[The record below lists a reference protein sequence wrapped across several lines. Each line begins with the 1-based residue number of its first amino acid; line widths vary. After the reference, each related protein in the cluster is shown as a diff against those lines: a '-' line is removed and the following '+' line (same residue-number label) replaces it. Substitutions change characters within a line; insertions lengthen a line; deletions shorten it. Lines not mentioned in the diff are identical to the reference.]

1 MLDNDSLRSRR
12 LQHTRLSCPSLS
24 PRTCSNLRPLS
35 RWCHPTISSSIIPFS
50 SCLQSLP
57 ASGSFPVSVL
67 FTSGGQSI
75 GVSALASVLPINI
88 QGWFPLWLTGL
99 ISLLSKG
106 CKILLQH
113 HSSKASVLWHSAFF
127 AVHLSYL
134 YMTTGKTIAL
144 TIRTFLFSFFRH
156 LFIYLTYSC
165 LLTHSDNDD
174 DNGCI
179 NQGKIRKSE
188 LMPDRVLERIYWVGQ
203 KNRLGF
209 L

>member
-88 QGWFPLWLTGL
+88 QGWLPLGLTDL
-99 ISLLSKG
+99 IFLQSKG
-106 CKILLQH
+106 LKSPLQH
-113 HSSKASVLWHSAFF
+113 HSSKTSIFQHSAFF
-127 AVHLSYL
+127 MVQLWHLI
-134 YMTTGKTIAL
+134 MTTGKTISL
-144 TIRTFLFSFFRH
+144 TIQTFVSKVMSPIF
-156 LFIYLTYSC
+156 
-165 LLTHSDNDD
+165 N
-174 DNGCI
+174 
-179 NQGKIRKSE
+179 
-188 LMPDRVLERIYWVGQ
+188 MPSRFVIA
-203 KNRLGF
+203 F
-209 L
+209 LPRASVF